1 MSKSKLVKG
10 LILDVEKVIRQ
21 VRRGELN
28 EKVDKVCFKFT
39 TGNGKEYF
47 TDDTNVEL
55 YNGKYVEFYSDPRLM
70 DGAQEAIFIT
80 KENVKSIKIRERFE
94 RGFGKFLIGLGLMGL
109 ALPIMSKLT
118 SGQDYLGVIMSVVLC
133 AFAVISG
140 SRIIKKEAKI
150 TLSKDE
156 MDRVLK
162 YKHEGTSAVIDD
174 FGIDINDIGRKEK
187 VVK

>member
-10 LILDVEKVIRQ
+10 LILDVEKVVRQ

-47 TDDTNVEL
+47 TDDTSVEL

-70 DGAQEAIFIT
+70 DGSQEAIFIS
-80 KENVKSIKIRERFE
+80 KNKVDVIKKRERFE
-94 RGFGKFLIGLGLMGL
+94 RGYGKFLIGLGLMVPIV
-109 ALPIMSKLT
+109 PIMSKLT
-118 SGQDYLGVIMSVVLC
+118 FAQDYSQVIIALVLC
-133 AFAVISG
+133 AAAVISG
-140 SRIIKKEAKI
+140 SLMIKKESKK
-150 TLSKDE
+150 TLTKDE

-162 YKHEGTSAVIDD
+162 YQDEGTSAVIDD

-187 VVK
+187 VAK

>member
-70 DGAQEAIFIT
+70 DGAQEAIFIN
-80 KENVKSIKIRERFE
+80 KDNVKTIKIRERFE
-94 RGFGKFLIGLGLMGL
+94 RSYGKFLIGLGLMIPV
-109 ALPIMSKLT
+109 LPIMSKLT
-118 SGQDYLGVIMSVVLC
+118 FAQDYFQVIMGLFFC
-133 AFAVISG
+133 AVAVISG
-140 SRIIKKEAKI
+140 SFMIKNESKK
-150 TLSKDE
+150 TLDKNE
-156 MDRVLK
+156 MERVLK
-162 YKHEGTSAVIDD
+162 YKDEGASAVIDD

>member
-10 LILDVEKVIRQ
+10 LVLDVEKIVRQ
-21 VRRGELN
+21 VRRGELS

-70 DGAQEAIFIT
+70 DGTQEAIFIN
-80 KENVKSIKIRERFE
+80 KSNVKTIKIRERFE
-94 RGFGKFLIGLGLMGL
+94 RGFGKFLIGLGLMVPV
-109 ALPIMSKLT
+109 APIMSKLT
-118 SGQDYLGVIMSVVLC
+118 FTQDYSQVIMGLVLC
-133 AFAVISG
+133 AAAVISG
-140 SRIIKKEAKI
+140 SLIIKNESKK
-150 TLSKDE
+150 TLDKNE

-162 YKHEGTSAVIDD
+162 YQDEEASAVIND